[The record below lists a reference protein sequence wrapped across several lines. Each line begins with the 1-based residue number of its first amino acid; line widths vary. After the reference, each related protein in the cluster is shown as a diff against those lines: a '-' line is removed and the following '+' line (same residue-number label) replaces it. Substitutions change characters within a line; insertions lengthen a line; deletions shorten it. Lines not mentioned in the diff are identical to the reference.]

1 MKNEIM
7 IIDEKTIEDKIYV
20 VRGKQVMIDSDL
32 AAIYGYETKDFND
45 GAHSDERII
54 IDDAAVDDTAMP
66 DGHTVSYAHG
76 IGEINVQTGVVLNI
90 RVVADRD
97 RLIAPNGSIEP
108 HTAVLSNCH
117 ILQNLS
123 ALCDE
128 GGGINHGHNASLLC

>member
-1 MKNEIM
+1 MS
-7 IIDEKTIEDKIYV
+7 TV
-20 VRGKQVMIDSDL
+20 H
-32 AAIYGYETKDFND
+32 ND

-76 IGEINVQTGVVLNI
+76 IGEINVQAGVVLNI

-97 RLIAPNGSIEP
+97 RLITPNGSIEP

-128 GGGINHGHNASLLC
+128 GGGINFGHNAPLLC